1 MSLETRKTPLNTVSM
16 YKHMF
21 LDNNK
26 TIAVEQDG
34 KKNINLILSTII
46 AGFAFHITTATC
58 IGIVT
63 GW

>member
-1 MSLETRKTPLNTVSM
+1 M

-34 KKNINLILSTII
+34 KKNINLILSIII
-46 AGFAFHITTATC
+46 AGFAIHITTATC

>member
-1 MSLETRKTPLNTVSM
+1 M